1 MRLLGIAREGVNVFC
16 GLMDLCQ
23 GLAKSTYDKIVQ
35 HCHSASA
42 SMFETMSKKA
52 VKEEREKNA
61 EKGRTETHLKVSGDG
76 SWKKRGFTSLYGV
89 TTLIGYYSVVVKS
102 AYCHACT
109 IKTKELDDDAF
120 EEWYENHK
128 ETCYS
133 NHEGSSGKMEVDSI
147 IEMFLRSDEKF
158 GVKYMNYIGDGDS
171 KTFAGI
177 LKVNPYGDCLVTKN
191 ECVGHVQK
199 RMSTRLRN
207 IRKKEKLGGKNR
219 LTEAVIKK
227 LTVYYGLAIRRNVE
241 SVKEMKKAI
250 ISTLDHY
257 CSTDESPRHEN
268 CPSGA
273 DSWCEWRRVEAM
285 DELDCFKHGARIINE
300 NIEKHIRPIYEN
312 LLNDELLE
320 RCLGGH
326 TQNPNESFN
335 ATVWRMAP
343 KHLNS
348 GHKIVEIAAYM
359 AAGIFN
365 EGYTAVQNVCRYH

>member
-1 MRLLGIAREGVNVFC
+1 MKFEESRHRGLGFKIIVSCKCGHRESNSGLLINTGYEINRRIVFVMRLLGIGREGVNVFC

-23 GLAKSTYDKIVQ
+23 GLAKSMYDKIVQ

-89 TTLIGYYSVVVKS
+89 TTLIGYYSGKVLDLVVKS
-102 AYCHACT
+102 AYCRACT
-109 IKTKELDDDAF
+109 IKKKELNDDAF

-128 ETCYS
+128 ETCSS
-133 NHEGSSGKMEVDSI
+133 NHEGSAGKMEVDSI

-171 KTFAGI
+171 KTLAGI
-177 LKVNPYGDCLVTKN
+177 LKENPYGDNCPVTKN

-199 RMSTRLRN
+199 RMGTRLRN

-219 LTEAVIKK
+219 LTEAIINK

-250 ISTLDHY
+250 VSTLDHY

-273 DSWCEWRRVEAM
+273 DSWCEWRRAEAVN
-285 DELDCFKHGARIINE
+285 EL
-300 NIEKHIRPIYEN
+300 
-312 LLNDELLE
+312 
-320 RCLGGH
+320 
-326 TQNPNESFN
+326 ESFKLVSLMK
-335 ATVWRMAP
+335 T
-343 KHLNS
+343 
-348 GHKIVEIAAYM
+348 
-359 AAGIFN
+359 
-365 EGYTAVQNVCRYH
+365 